1 MSMHLFQHLTM
12 IAQEAGADPG
22 KGLKAWQTLAIFVG
36 IPVGLFAFIAGS
48 VLLVTRKKSN

>member
-1 MSMHLFQHLTM
+1 M

-22 KGLKAWQTLAIFVG
+22 KGLKAWQTAVIFIG

-48 VLLVTRKKSN
+48 VLVFTRKKSN